1 MENIVNFLMDPRL
14 GSLYIHSDIP
24 QTDDWEDTSYVR
36 FTPWNKTL
44 LNAEVFST
52 CGEFSVRI
60 LKDRKELAAFLAMFC
75 GEVDEVA
82 GAEEKFFVSAKK
94 F

>member
-1 MENIVNFLMDPRL
+1 MENIVNFLMDPRF
-14 GSLYIHSDIP
+14 GSLCIHSDIP
-24 QTDDWEDTSYVR
+24 QTDDWEDTSFVR

-44 LNAEVFST
+44 LNADVFSA

-60 LKDRKELAAFLAMFC
+60 LKNKKELTAFLAMIC